1 MEIIHQ
7 YDLQEKVWQHSVK
20 SEALGHYQSPS
31 PLYGLGLSP
40 QDHNNKTGYYFNVS
54 IEKKFSNETGV
65 FFLANTLSVFLVSI
79 ADTDTPTPE
88 DLFSL
93 VQKATDT
100 FGNLFRSKTLGTTLQ
115 LQTIE
120 NPDFQLLQKDLTK
133 LIADWKHIRYLS
145 HS

>member
-1 MEIIHQ
+1 MELIHQ
-7 YDLQEKVWQHSVK
+7 YDLQEKVWQHSLKTDV
-20 SEALGHYQSPS
+20 LGHYQSFS

-40 QDHNNKTGYYFNVS
+40 QDPNNRTGYYFNVS
-54 IEKKFSNETGV
+54 IEKKFSNTTGV
-65 FFLANTLSVFLVSI
+65 FFLSNTLTVFLVSI

-100 FGNLFRSKTLGTTLQ
+100 YGSLFRSKTLGTTLQ

-120 NPDFQLLQKDLTK
+120 KPDFQLLQKDLTK